1 MWYLAGPPQRPLCYE
16 SHSQTGARSLA
27 SQGQAAHLPGI
38 GCTVIADLGTRAW
51 RVYDILDIG
60 PKGRYNGS
68 CTGGVGRVTPEAR
81 ALAG

>member
-1 MWYLAGPPQRPLCYE
+1 
-16 SHSQTGARSLA
+16 
-27 SQGQAAHLPGI
+27 
-38 GCTVIADLGTRAW
+38 
-51 RVYDILDIG
+51 VYDILDIG